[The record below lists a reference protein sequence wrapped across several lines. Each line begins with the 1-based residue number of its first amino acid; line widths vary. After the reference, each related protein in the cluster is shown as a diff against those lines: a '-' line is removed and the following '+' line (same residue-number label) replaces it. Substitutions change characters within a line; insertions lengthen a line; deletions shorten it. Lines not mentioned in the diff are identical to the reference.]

1 MNSPGVAETLL
12 LSFAPAIKSVGE
24 SKEHAAWAKLGKGLC
39 PDPNPFPL
47 AATDLYDQLKKSL
60 STS

>member
-24 SKEHAAWAKLGKGLC
+24 SKEHAASKDFAQIQT
-39 PDPNPFPL
+39 PFL
-47 AATDLYDQLKKSL
+47 
-60 STS
+60 